1 MSYDYIVKIGADVSG
16 IASEITAQLKKSDN
30 AKIKIQCDDSAVQ
43 KVITELSHLDKKTAN
58 RIKIDIDNTGVYKSL
73 TQIRE
78 FAHNEVTRIQ
88 NEISSIN
95 FGELQSK
102 LAESEKRLADAIKKS
117 EYAKSSVSKDVYSK
131 GINDLYKQ
139 MEKTPSSSG
148 QYAKMS
154 QELLNYVE
162 AFKQSGGKI
171 TELSTQ
177 IQSAIQALYSQGMSG
192 KFTPPDFS
200 AYDLEVEKWKQ
211 RVTDLKAQ
219 VDHYHNLQ
227 DQLSRYTSAG
237 ATSSN
242 SVNVDTSKSQSE
254 VDALKSK
261 TKELGTELQNV
272 SKVQITPEN
281 ISTLLI
287 TLDNI
292 LKSIQQIS
300 VAFGTIDNNSNIPN
314 LLSSI
319 QQLKQDVSTVSQET
333 KALSGAFSEKN
344 LNLTGLSGSVSG
356 QENSIKI
363 ITELKNSLSGLD
375 PSILENISTLLKSLS
390 IDSTVAENMQKLANA
405 ILNLKGNLNNVSMG
419 GMDFLNSIK
428 EIVAQGEALNNLV
441 QVLAATREQLDAI
454 KQAAKETSGTG
465 SKKGTKDTGTTKQ
478 NTQEIKA
485 VEQAY
490 KDLISTE
497 ERYQTLKA
505 KSDNNTATKAD
516 IRNLN
521 ILTEQRKVAN
531 SVLEENIK
539 LIEKEAS
546 LQKKNADYQAVV
558 AKSQVT
564 YNAVANSGR
573 IVDVAAAEAEAYK
586 INDALTNTKQ

>member
-1 MSYDYIVKIGADVSG
+1 MGKFEGK
-16 IASEITAQLKKSDN
+16 TNLKQQN
-30 AKIKIQCDDSAVQ
+30 LALQ
-43 KVITELSHLDKKTAN
+43 EL
-58 RIKIDIDNTGVYKSL
+58 I
-73 TQIRE
+73 
-78 FAHNEVTRIQ
+78 
-88 NEISSIN
+88 
-95 FGELQSK
+95 
-102 LAESEKRLADAIKKS
+102 
-117 EYAKSSVSKDVYSK
+117 
-131 GINDLYKQ
+131 DLYKKAAAAANIDISGWVNKYESNINKSITSTQ
-139 MEKTPSSSG
+139 NMLSGTKQAEDAAKQLSALFGNVNTISLDNLTVEVDKVVAKLQEIITLLSSG
-148 QYAKMS
+148 ITTNISSA
-154 QELLNYVE
+154 L
-162 AFKQSGGKI
+162 GG
-171 TELSTQ
+171 Q
-177 IQSAIQALYSQGMSG
+177 NG
-192 KFTPPDFS
+192 
-200 AYDLEVEKWKQ
+200 V
-211 RVTDLKAQ
+211 
-219 VDHYHNLQ
+219 
-227 DQLSRYTSAG
+227 
-237 ATSSN
+237 
-242 SVNVDTSKSQSE
+242 QSE
-254 VDALKSK
+254 VTALDSLKQQILEVKNAIVAKNTAFSQEASIVAASVSSEVNQLKLLHTNLRVILQTLETIKS
-261 TKELGTELQNV
+261 
-272 SKVQITPEN
+272 TPIKLN
-281 ISTLLI
+281 ISGLEG
-287 TLDNI
+287 
-292 LKSIQQIS
+292 S
-300 VAFGTIDNNSNIPN
+300 VN
-314 LLSSI
+314 
-319 QQLKQDVSTVSQET
+319 SQEHVT
-333 KALSGAFSEKN
+333 KS
-344 LNLTGLSGSVSG
+344 
-356 QENSIKI
+356 

-586 INDALTNTKQ
+586 INDALTNTK